1 MRVPEY
7 QQSVSQQGLNAAYQD
22 NAQLNYPALR
32 VSPDDFMGGTEKAA
46 LGYGV
51 DLSGNLANDA
61 QKVAFKHY
69 EDQLKE
75 ARAARVLDS
84 STQMQTHMQDLM
96 YGQNGA
102 LTKTGEAAFIGKD
115 NKTVSDL
122 TYEDAIQKQRA
133 IADNLGDDEQKAL
146 FMQHTTPMLLGMRS
160 QLMGHEAE
168 QHRVYVK
175 STLESNTQAQINNI
189 GLNYND
195 NDGITK
201 SINQIKANSAQLS
214 KLQGQG
220 AEWGAVNAQVNISG
234 ALNKVINSALDKGDF
249 ATAHNVLKN
258 FAPNMNTDDL
268 TTAYSKI
275 AKGKGEATALSTA
288 FSTVESMKPQMMP
301 NDGDRSFNILL
312 GSESATGQYPTG
324 TKFYGLRHDGT
335 AKGSGYFGELKRS
348 DGDISTELT
357 IGVNINGK
365 EMEIPTLVPTLSE
378 KQKDWLLTHPANEKL
393 PDDIEKAAVAHARQ
407 RLKDGLSVF
416 HDTPKPVTSE
426 KGAVGAAQVM
436 KDTGPEAAKLAGLP
450 WDENKWMYD
459 QSYNIAIGKAYFQK
473 QLQDNNGDLG
483 KAYAAYNA
491 GPGALKAAMDKGGAN
506 WLSELPPETQAY
518 VTNNLASFN
527 AGGGKPIP
535 PTKQDV
541 VYAAINALPA
551 GSSADVVKATMQN
564 AEHLFELQTQ
574 ATKQNEESVVAQMYT
589 ALSKNGGD
597 MNAIPQSLRDQIPGE
612 KLGAIQ
618 NFAESQGKGREH
630 SDLAVYNHLVENPTF
645 LMSLTPD
652 QFVAYRNDLSES
664 DWHSL
669 QKQRESLKN
678 PSAADSPDNLDTQAV
693 NSVTNNLLSQVNID
707 TTPKD
712 TDEAGKAR
720 LGTIRKYINDSLLS
734 QQAQTGKKF
743 KEAEISKYVTSL
755 FAKDVQFKKT
765 FLGFNYGTKNKQLLL
780 TSADEIPANTKESII
795 AAFKKNGIDDPTEGQ
810 ILGSYFSG
818 MSK

>member
-7 QQSVSQQGLNAAYQD
+7 QQSVSQQGLPDVRQTTHYTA
-22 NAQLNYPALR
+22 
-32 VSPDDFMGGTEKAA
+32 DDFMGGTEKAA

-51 DLSGNLANDA
+51 ELAGNLANDA
-61 QKVAFKHY
+61 QKVAVKHY
-69 EDQLKE
+69 EDQLKQ
-75 ARAARVLDS
+75 ARDARVLDAN
-84 STQMQTHMQDLM
+84 TKMMTHLQDAM
-96 YGQNGA
+96 YGPDGA
-102 LTKTGEAAFIGKD
+102 LNKTGEAAFLGSD
-115 NKTVSDL
+115 GKTVSDIA
-122 TYEDAIQKQRA
+122 YDDMVKQQQAIS
-133 IADNLGDDEQKAL
+133 DTLGDDEQKAL
-146 FMQHTTPMLLGMRS
+146 FSAHSMPMLTSMRQS
-160 QLMGHEAE
+160 LMNHEAE
-168 QHRVYVK
+168 SHRVYVK
-175 STLESNTQAQINNI
+175 STLEANNSAQVNNI

-201 SINQIKANSAQLS
+201 SIDQIKLNSAQLA
-214 KLQGQG
+214 KTNGQG
-220 AEWGAVNAQVNISG
+220 AEAGDVIAQTHISG

-249 ATAHNVLKN
+249 ATAHDVLKN

-301 NDGDRSFNILL
+301 NDGDRAFNVALQA
-312 GSESATGQYPTG
+312 ESPTGQ
-324 TKFYGLRHDGT
+324 FL
-335 AKGSGYFGELKRS
+335 
-348 DGDISTELT
+348 
-357 IGVNINGK
+357 NGK
-365 EMEIPTLVPTLSE
+365 
-378 KQKDWLLTHPANEKL
+378 
-393 PDDIEKAAVAHARQ
+393 
-407 RLKDGLSVF
+407 
-416 HDTPKPVTSE
+416 PVISP

-450 WDENKWMYD
+450 WDENRWMND

-491 GPGALKAAMDKGGAN
+491 GPNALKEAVDKGGDN
-506 WLSELPPETQAY
+506 WLAMLPSETQQY
-518 VTNNLASFN
+518 VSNNLEEYN
-527 AGGGKPIP
+527 AGGGKPAL

-551 GSSADVVKATMQN
+551 GSSAEVVKATMQN
-564 AEHLFELQTQ
+564 TEHLFELQTQ
-574 ATKQNEESVVAQMYT
+574 ATKQNEEGIVAQMYT
-589 ALSKNGGD
+589 ELSKNGGD
-597 MNAIPQSLRDQIPGE
+597 MNAIPQSIRDQIPGE

-669 QKQRESLKN
+669 QKQRESLNN

-712 TDEAGKAR
+712 SDEAGKAR

-743 KEAEISKYVTSL
+743 KEAEINKYITGL
-755 FAKDVQFKKT
+755 FAKDVSLKKT
-765 FLGFNYGTKNKQLLL
+765 VFGFEYASPKNQALLL
-780 TSADEIPANTKESII
+780 TQADEIPKETRNSII
-795 AAFKKNGIDDPTEGQ
+795 EAFKKHGVDDPTDGQ
-810 ILGSYFSG
+810 ILGSYFNG

>member
-7 QQSVSQQGLNAAYQD
+7 QQSVQQQGLPDARQTTHYTA
-22 NAQLNYPALR
+22 
-32 VSPDDFMGGTEKAA
+32 DDFLGGTQKAA
-46 LGYGV
+46 MGYGV
-51 DLSGNLANDA
+51 ELAGNLANDA
-61 QKVAFKHY
+61 QKVAVRHY
-69 EDQLKE
+69 EDQLKQ
-75 ARAARVLDS
+75 ARDARVLDAN
-84 STQMQTHMQDLM
+84 TKMMTHVQDAM
-96 YGQNGA
+96 YGPNGA
-102 LTKTGEAAFIGKD
+102 LNKTGEAAFLGSD
-115 NKTVSDL
+115 GKTVSDIAF
-122 TYEDAIQKQRA
+122 DGIVKQQQA
-133 IADNLGDDEQKAL
+133 IADTLSNDEQKDMFNAHSSNQL
-146 FMQHTTPMLLGMRS
+146 MSMRL

-175 STLESNTQAQINNI
+175 STLEANNAAQVSNI

-201 SINQIKANSAQLS
+201 SIEQIKANSAQLA
-214 KLQGQG
+214 LTNGQG
-220 AEWGAVNAQVNISG
+220 AEAGAVIAQTHISG
-234 ALNKVINSALDKGDF
+234 ALNKVINSALDKSDF

-288 FSTVESMKPQMMP
+288 FSTVESMKRQTMP

-312 GSESATGQYPTG
+312 GAESPTGQYSKD

-335 AKGSGYFGELKRS
+335 AKGSGYFGELKRP

-393 PDDIEKAAVAHARQ
+393 PDDIEKVAVAHAKQ

-416 HDTPKPVTSE
+416 HDTPEPVTSG

-436 KDTGPEAAKLAGLP
+436 RDTGPEAAALAGLP
-450 WDENKWMYD
+450 WDENKWKYD
-459 QSYNIAIGKAYFQK
+459 PAYNTAIGKAYFQK
-473 QLQDNNGDLG
+473 QLQNNNGDLG

-491 GPGALKAAMDKGGAN
+491 GPGALKAAVDKGGDN
-506 WLSELPPETQAY
+506 WLAMLPSETQAY
-518 VTNNLASFN
+518 VTNNLSAFN
-527 AGGGKPIP
+527 AGEGKPTQ

-541 VYAAINALPA
+541 VYAAINALPKN
-551 GSSADVVKATMQN
+551 SSPEVIKQTMAN
-564 AEHLFELQTQ
+564 TEHLVELQTQ

-589 ALSKNGGD
+589 ELSKNGGD
-597 MNAIPQSLRDQIPGE
+597 LNAIPQSLRDQIPGE
-612 KLGAIQ
+612 KLNAIQ

-630 SDLAVYNHLVENPTF
+630 SDLAVYNHLVENPNY
-645 LMSLTPD
+645 LLRLTPD

-669 QKQRESLKN
+669 QKQRESLRN
-678 PSAADSPDNLDTQAV
+678 PAGADSPDNLDTQAV
-693 NSVTNNLLSQVNID
+693 NSVTNNLLSQLNID
-707 TTPKD
+707 ATPKD

-743 KEAEISKYVTSL
+743 KEAEINKYITGL
-755 FAKDVQFKKT
+755 FAKDVQFKKS
-765 FLGFNYGTKNKQLLL
+765 FLGFNYGTENKQLLL
-780 TSADEIPANTKESII
+780 TKADEIPSDTRDSIK
-795 AAFKKNGIDDPTEGQ
+795 AAFKKNGVDDPTDGQ
-810 ILGSYFSG
+810 ILGSYFNG

>member
-7 QQSVSQQGLNAAYQD
+7 QQSVSQQGLPDARQTTHYTA
-22 NAQLNYPALR
+22 
-32 VSPDDFMGGTEKAA
+32 DDFMGGTQKAA

-51 DLSGNLANDA
+51 ELVGNLANDA
-61 QKVAFKHY
+61 QKVAVKHY
-69 EDQLKE
+69 EDQLKQ
-75 ARAARVLDS
+75 ARDARVLDAN
-84 STQMQTHMQDLM
+84 TQMMTHVQDAM
-96 YGQNGA
+96 YGENGA
-102 LTKTGEAAFIGKD
+102 LNKTGEAAFLGSD
-115 NKTVSDL
+115 GKTVSDIA
-122 TYEDAIQKQRA
+122 YDDMVKQQQAIS
-133 IADNLGDDEQKAL
+133 DTLGDDEQKAM
-146 FMQHTTPMLLGMRS
+146 FSAHSMPMLTTMRQ
-160 QLMGHEAE
+160 QLMNHEAE
-168 QHRVYVK
+168 SHRVYVR
-175 STLESNTQAQINNI
+175 STLEANNAAQVNNI

-201 SINQIKANSAQLS
+201 SIDQINLNSAQLA
-214 KLQGQG
+214 KTNGQG
-220 AEWGAVNAQVNISG
+220 AEAGDVIAQTHISG

-249 ATAHNVLKN
+249 ATAHNVLQN
-258 FAPNMNTDDL
+258 FSKDMNQDDL

-275 AKGKGEATALSTA
+275 LKGKEATTALSTA
-288 FSTVESMKPQMMP
+288 FNTVESFKPKMMP

-312 GSESATGQYPTG
+312 GSESPTGQYSKD

-335 AKGSGYFGELKRS
+335 AKGSGYFGELKRP

-407 RLKDGLSVF
+407 RLKEGLSVF
-416 HDTPKPVTSE
+416 HDTPEPVTSD

-436 KDTGPEAAKLAGLP
+436 KDTGPEAAALAGLP
-450 WDENKWMYD
+450 WDENKWKYD
-459 QSYNIAIGKAYFQK
+459 EAYNTAIGKAYFQK

-491 GPGALKAAMDKGGAN
+491 GPGALKSALDKGGAN
-506 WLSELPPETQAY
+506 WLSELPSETQAY

-527 AGGGKPIP
+527 AGGGKPTP
-535 PTKQDV
+535 PTKQEV
-541 VYAAINALPA
+541 VYAAVRAMPP
-551 GSSADVVKATMQN
+551 GSSAESIKGVMQN
-564 AEHLFELQTQ
+564 TEHLVDLQTQ
-574 ATKQNEESVVAQMYT
+574 ATKQNEEGIVAQMYT
-589 ALSKNGGD
+589 ELSKNGGD
-597 MNAIPQSLRDQIPGE
+597 MNAIPQSIRDQIPGE

-669 QKQRESLKN
+669 QKQRESLNN
-678 PSAADSPDNLDTQAV
+678 PSAADSPDNLDTQVV
-693 NSVTNNLLSQVNID
+693 NATLNNLLTQLNID
-707 TTPKD
+707 PNPSKD
-712 TDEAGKAR
+712 SGKQDFAAESR
-720 LGTIRKYINDSLLS
+720 LGTIRKYVNDSLLS

-743 KEAEISKYVTSL
+743 KEAEINKYITGL

-765 FLGFNYGTKNKQLLL
+765 IFGFIPNGTKSQQLLL
-780 TSADEIPANTKESII
+780 TQADEIPKETRNSII
-795 AAFKKNGIDDPTEGQ
+795 EALKKHGVDDPTDGQ
-810 ILGSYFSG
+810 ILGSYFNG